1 MRVVIF
7 GASGMV
13 GKGVLLECLD
23 DARVASVLA
32 VGRSSCGVRHDKL
45 TELLHDDF
53 EHWDAVRDLFAGCD
67 ACFYCLGVTS
77 AGTAE
82 ADYRRITRDYTV
94 AAANAVL
101 AAAPQAVFCFVS
113 GAGADSTERSRVM
126 WARVK
131 GEAENAVLGMPFRAA
146 YVFRPSL
153 IQPVRGVRSRTG
165 WYTAFYTVA
174 APFLPLMLRIAPG
187 HVTTSARVGRAM
199 LDVAI
204 RGHPERVLHSRDI
217 NRLTA

>member
-1 MRVVIF
+1 
-7 GASGMV
+7 MV

-23 DARVASVLA
+23 DARVVSVLA
-32 VGRSSCGVRHDKL
+32 VGRSVCGVRHAKL
-45 TELLHDDF
+45 TELPHADF
-53 EHWDAVRDLFAGCD
+53 EHWDAVRDRFAGCD

-77 AGTAE
+77 AGTTE
-82 ADYRRITRDYTV
+82 AVYRRITYDYTV

-113 GAGADSTERSRVM
+113 GAGADSTERSRIM

-131 GEAENAVLGMPFRAA
+131 GEAENAVLRMAFRGV

-153 IQPVRGVRSRTG
+153 VQPVRGVRSRTG
-165 WYTAFYTVA
+165 WYTAFYTIA
-174 APFLPLMLRIAPG
+174 APFLPLMLRLAPA
-187 HVTTSARVGRAM
+187 HVTTSSRVGRAM
-199 LDVAI
+199 LDVAA
-204 RGHPERVLHSRDI
+204 RGFPERVLHSRDI